1 MQSTQNNLKPPAL
14 LPPTRQVGIMVYSS
28 TGSEEWTKY
37 YTGGCTDFCSQ
48 WNCPL
53 PACVPASDMV
63 LGIEGSAAAGE
74 IVKICDDVKAK
85 KFGGVMVW
93 YVSLLDAATG
103 AIGLEYGNMDASH
116 NKYDAW
122 AQALQLMQS

>member
-1 MQSTQNNLKPPAL
+1 MQSTQNNLKAPAL

-93 YVSLLDAATG
+93 YASVKDKATG
-103 AIGLEYGNMDASH
+103 KGALLYGNMDSSNLALS
-116 NKYDAW
+116 AW
-122 AQALQLMQS
+122 ATGLKAMQE